1 MLHRRHLLRLLGAS
15 GALASAGLP
24 LHAADT
30 SYPNGKPIKII
41 ATYQPGGTND
51 IMARLAAQIWSE
63 ALGVPV
69 TVENRPGANGNLGT
83 ELVARAR
90 GDGHTL
96 LAGTFGPIVTSP
108 TLYADLPYDPLKD
121 FAPVGILASVPNV
134 IAVHPSSPA
143 RTLAEFI
150 ALAKGRPQKPPR
162 FGIVVGGTPQFL
174 VENLKR
180 ATGITLQNVQYK
192 GGTSA
197 LNDLIGNHIDLYID
211 NVPAMLPQVRG
222 GTIRALAVA
231 ADERSPVL
239 PDVPTTR
246 ELGYPDAVIS
256 AWHGIL
262 APAGTPAAAVQK
274 LNQTLVAALRTPAI
288 TERIVGQG
296 GQVVANTPEQFSAF
310 LRSEIARWAA
320 VIRSAGIAAPA

>member
-1 MLHRRHLLRLLGAS
+1 MHQRRHVLQALGAAT
-15 GALASAGLP
+15 ALASGLP
-24 LHAADT
+24 LRAFADAA
-30 SYPNGKPIKII
+30 YPAGKPVKII

-83 ELVARAR
+83 ELVARAK

-96 LAGTFGPIVTSP
+96 LAGNFGPIVTSP
-108 TLYADLPYDPLKD
+108 TLYPDLPYDPLKD

-143 RTLAEFI
+143 RTLPEFI
-150 ALAKGRPQKPPR
+150 ALAKSRAAKPPR

-262 APAGTPAAAVQK
+262 APTGTPPAVVQK
-274 LNQTLVAALRTPAI
+274 LNQTLVAALRSPAI

-310 LRSEIARWAA
+310 LRSEITRWAT
-320 VIRSAGIAAPA
+320 VIRSAGIAAPV